1 MTLLETIHGPADI
14 KHLDAGQLTE
24 LADEIRHF
32 LIDKVLRTGGHL
44 GPNPKGPVGPDI
56 PAVDQHDGID
66 VLHRSPGD
74 DVLLVSVGA
83 MAATACE
90 AARRLTEEGLG
101 VTVVDPAWLKPV
113 DPSLIKLAE
122 QYRLVVTVE
131 DNLRVGGYGSLLAQE
146 LRDAGVPAPVS
157 GFGIPQRF
165 LDHGE
170 RADILAECGL
180 SPEDLARSIRMR
192 IAADRAPGV
201 RRLEEDFR

>member
-1 MTLLETIHGPADI
+1 
-14 KHLDAGQLTE
+14 
-24 LADEIRHF
+24 
-32 LIDKVLRTGGHL
+32 
-44 GPNPKGPVGPDI
+44 
-56 PAVDQHDGID
+56 
-66 VLHRSPGD
+66 
-74 DVLLVSVGA
+74 

-90 AARRLTEEGLG
+90 AARRLTGEGLG

-113 DPSLIKLAE
+113 NPSLIKLAE

-165 LDHGE
+165 LDHGK

-180 SPEDLARSIRMR
+180 SPEDLARSIHLR

-201 RRLEEDFR
+201 RRLEEDSR